1 MALPLFKLSDEL
13 DSTFSSG
20 LFSTSTL
27 PQNSRYEVT
36 NLIRSWTFD
45 DNISSIMTASTNLSL
60 AATGGIPT
68 QSASATLS
76 ALSNTSL
83 STAYPVNIGKTYPS
97 FVTSGNNSGSGTTA
111 SVQIPAVVPGQVI
124 LLFLHKSAAAT
135 LSTSPSGFTSV
146 GTALQVNGT
155 ADSGAVWYRV
165 VDGSE
170 SYQIYSATWTT
181 SASWNLAYAI
191 YNGTNPSPI
200 NAVSNASLA
209 ASSGATLP
217 SVTSTIGYTT
227 AIYVSMTFLSGTT
240 EATTFASGPV
250 ARFDYP
256 STAAGESI
264 AIADKTNGT
273 NAAGT
278 ASGTNVISTPDTA
291 ANLAWTIALA
301 GPLATPKY
309 YNESSYLNAVTSIL
323 ADGTNLGGGITSVES
338 WGFLSIN

>member
-13 DSTFSSG
+13 ENTFSSG
-20 LFSTSTL
+20 LFSTSTIA
-27 PQNSRYEVT
+27 QNSNYQVT
-36 NLIRSWTFD
+36 NIIRSWTFD
-45 DNISSIMTASTNLSL
+45 DNISSIMSANTSLAL
-60 AATGGIPT
+60 AATGGTPT

-76 ALSNTSL
+76 SLSNAVL

-97 FVTSGNNSGSGTTA
+97 FITSGNNSGSGTTA

-200 NAVSNASLA
+200 NAVSNSSLA
-209 ASSGATLP
+209 ASSGAVLP
-217 SVTSTIGYTT
+217 SVTSTVGYTT
-227 AIYVSMTFLSGTT
+227 AIYVSMPFLSGTT
-240 EATTFASGPV
+240 ETTTFGGGVTS
-250 ARFDYP
+250 RFDYP
-256 STAAGESI
+256 STTAGESI

-273 NAAGT
+273 VGT
-278 ASGTNVISTPDTA
+278 ASGTNTITTSDTA

-301 GPLATPKY
+301 GPLASPIY
-309 YNESSYLNAVTSIL
+309 YSESSYLNALSTITSNAINAGGGVTSI
-323 ADGTNLGGGITSVES
+323 ES